1 MIDNMKDKQTTN
13 AQLLEELEQL
23 RLKLAQTQAKLTN
36 KTNTANREI
45 DSIILSGTNSLL
57 NDAAAVWDRLEYLD
71 ITELQSS
78 VQSPA
83 DTSVYTAELEAVFE
97 SVTDP
102 IIIINP
108 QKIIIR
114 ANNATISLM
123 GLNPENQTVDELL
136 ERFNVKTFGV
146 LTSEVVIDKV
156 LKGKKLK
163 NVLFEFCT
171 QTMEKRSLLVSANP
185 VSFENSILAAVVT
198 WHDITK
204 NIRMEEA
211 FQESEERYRA
221 MGETIPFG
229 TWLCNKNG
237 GLQYASP
244 SYLDLIEMNLEKARE
259 FGWTK
264 RMIPEDVG
272 PMLNRWLLCLKTGE
286 EWEAENRI
294 IGKNGKIFTI
304 LSRGRPVRDRFG
316 EITCWV
322 GINLDITQRKE
333 MEEELKKIE
342 WLLNKGCNNTISL
355 SAQPQP

>member
-198 WHDITK
+198 L
-204 NIRMEEA
+204 
-211 FQESEERYRA
+211 
-221 MGETIPFG
+221 TILLKISGWRKRFRKVKSD
-229 TWLCNKNG
+229 TENG
-237 GLQYASP
+237 GNDPIWHLA
-244 SYLDLIEMNLEKARE
+244 L
-259 FGWTK
+259 
-264 RMIPEDVG
+264 
-272 PMLNRWLLCLKTGE
+272 
-286 EWEAENRI
+286 
-294 IGKNGKIFTI
+294 
-304 LSRGRPVRDRFG
+304 
-316 EITCWV
+316 
-322 GINLDITQRKE
+322 
-333 MEEELKKIE
+333 
-342 WLLNKGCNNTISL
+342 
-355 SAQPQP
+355 